1 MNDVTNRRVIL
12 AAHPVGFPQNTD
24 FELIESSVPE
34 PSDGEVLLKTL
45 YLSLDPYMRGRISQ
59 ARSYAAGVEVGQT
72 MVGGTV
78 SW

>member
-45 YLSLDPYMRGRISQ
+45 YLLSLIHI
-59 ARSYAAGVEVGQT
+59 
-72 MVGGTV
+72 
-78 SW
+78 